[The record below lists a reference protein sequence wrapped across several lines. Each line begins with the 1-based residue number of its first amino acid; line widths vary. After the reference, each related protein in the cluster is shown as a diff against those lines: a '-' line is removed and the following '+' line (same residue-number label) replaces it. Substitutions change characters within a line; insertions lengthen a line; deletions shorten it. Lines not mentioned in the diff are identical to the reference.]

1 MVGSDAVAVRC
12 GGGVGDCGGGLV
24 RAGQA
29 ALDAYHVRVS
39 WTFFGVPAEEVTTA
53 LLAAAVKATLLA
65 LPLLAAA
72 QWALRTAQAM
82 SSISAA
88 NAQVQGA
95 AAVRKPGKKVSAAE
109 TAAARLPQL
118 QQQLFLTACVL
129 TCTLRLLA
137 FVFFYELNGVH
148 SSLGG
153 FLLVALAGCL
163 FEALLSTYAL
173 HLGRLPHVAFFA
185 LFLLL

>member
-1 MVGSDAVAVRC
+1 M
-12 GGGVGDCGGGLV
+12 
-24 RAGQA
+24 
-29 ALDAYHVRVS
+29 
-39 WTFFGVPAEEVTTA
+39 
-53 LLAAAVKATLLA
+53 
-65 LPLLAAA
+65 
-72 QWALRTAQAM
+72 
-82 SSISAA
+82 
-88 NAQVQGA
+88 
-95 AAVRKPGKKVSAAE
+95 SAAE
-109 TAAARLPQL
+109 TAAAARLPQL
-118 QQQLFLTACVL
+118 QQQLFLAAGVL